1 MTFNVMGLHEV
12 TCRDREHAAET
23 GAQVYTLGVLVLEVH
38 KRGRASQ
45 RRDQEETAREVGGK
59 PRQ

>member
-1 MTFNVMGLHEV
+1 MGLHEV